1 MPKTTHPDTPLQER
15 GKDDTKSATERGELS
30 DYNTC
35 LLDKKKLEQE
45 LESTRATSVERK
57 DSLREAR
64 RTIAKHEL
72 TIETLKNELIDQDF
86 KQNDLLKKLH
96 ILEGQVAL
104 LSELVGR
111 S

>member
-1 MPKTTHPDTPLQER
+1 MPKTTHPDIPLQER
-15 GKDDTKSATERGELS
+15 GKGDAKSATERRELT

-57 DSLREAR
+57 NSLKEAQ

-72 TIETLKNELIDQDF
+72 TIETLKKELSDQDSRH
-86 KQNDLLKKLH
+86 NELLKKLH

>member
-1 MPKTTHPDTPLQER
+1 MPKTTHSDIPLQDR
-15 GKDDTKSATERGELS
+15 GDDHAKSAGEQGESS
-30 DYNTC
+30 DYKAC

-57 DSLREAR
+57 NSLREAHH
-64 RTIAKHEL
+64 TIANHEF
-72 TIETLKNELIDQDF
+72 TIETLKKELSDQNSKQSELI
-86 KQNDLLKKLH
+86 KKLH
-96 ILEGQVAL
+96 VLEGQVAL